1 VTRVATAGLHPP
13 DVAALRRAGASLA
26 ALSPRRRRA
35 RRRLDRGT
43 ALLGALAL
51 ASAAAGLAG
60 EAARLWYR
68 GSAPTPAEADHVIAA
83 AEEAAREI
91 GEVVRAGYRETPARE
106 NALFNL
112 LASFVL
118 TWGGVRTSTWVI
130 RHRGTFG
137 PFRNLRVGR
146 RHIHHFVPGIVL
158 AFLAGGAALVTRDED
173 IEPWLAIPFGA
184 GVALTLDESALLLEL
199 EDVYWTERGLLSV
212 QITLAAI
219 AMLGAGATA
228 RRLLRRGEARVL
240 SPPPPPEPGSR

>member
-1 VTRVATAGLHPP
+1 VSAGPLRAP
-13 DVAALRRAGASLA
+13 DIAAVRRAAASLA

-51 ASAAAGLAG
+51 GSTAAGLAG
-60 EAARLWYR
+60 EAARIWRR
-68 GSAPTPAEADHVIAA
+68 GSAPTPAEADDVIAA

-91 GEVVRAGYRETPARE
+91 GEVVLAGYRETPTRE
-106 NALFNL
+106 TALFNL
-112 LASFVL
+112 LASFAL
-118 TWGGVRTSTWVI
+118 TWAGVRTSTWVI
-130 RHRGTFG
+130 RRRGTFG

-146 RHIHHFVPGIVL
+146 RHIHHFVPGIVV
-158 AFLAGGAALVTRDED
+158 AFLSGGAALLTRDDD

-184 GVALTLDESALLLEL
+184 GVALTLDESALLLGL
-199 EDVYWTERGLLSV
+199 EDVYWSEEGILSV
-212 QITLAAI
+212 QITLAAM

-240 SPPPPPEPGSR
+240 SPGPPAPGPDSR